1 MLWLRLTLLERTTV
15 HIVIVQDI
23 NLSSIEST
31 LSYNREGEAILTRCL
46 LDLSVYSLFDVC

>member
-1 MLWLRLTLLERTTV
+1 M
-15 HIVIVQDI
+15 HIVIVQVI